1 MKNFL
6 SIDQGT
12 TSSRAI
18 IFDENLKKLSD
29 CQKEYNLSYPKNG
42 WVELDPKNI
51 LNTVQDTVTSV
62 LKNNLDIEAC
72 GITNQRETTVV
83 WSKLSGEPIYPA
95 IVWQDRR
102 TSKFCDQLKKDGNE
116 KKIKEKTGLLLDPYF
131 SASKI
136 KWILDNVNGA
146 RAMAKNGNLLF
157 GTIDTYLIYKLTEE
171 KNHLTDVTNASRTLL
186 FNIKTM
192 DWDEELLEMFDIPR
206 NMLPKVISS
215 DDFFGTLKIERKTI
229 PIRGVIGDQ
238 QAALVG
244 QGCFKNGDM
253 KSTYGTGC
261 FLMVNTEE
269 KPIYVEEGLL
279 TTIAYKLKGETH
291 YAIEGSIY
299 SSGNIIKWLIDKMK
313 FFSTAS
319 ESEKFL
325 SMNGNSNGVY
335 FLPAFNGLGAPFWD
349 SDIRGGFYGLTQDS
363 SVCDIVTSC
372 FMSVAFQTK
381 EITSILGKYNI
392 SIQNLSVDG
401 GMVEND
407 TFCQILS
414 DTLLVNIIR
423 PNNIESTA
431 LGACKVS
438 MLGSGLDMNGVKSI
452 ESKVFA
458 ANQDNTKI
466 LANNYKDWSKYVS
479 GSLNSIKE

>member
-18 IFDENLKKLSD
+18 IFDENLRKLSD
-29 CQKEYNLSYPKNG
+29 SQKEYNLSYPKDG
-42 WVELDPKNI
+42 WVELNPKNI
-51 LNTVQDTVTSV
+51 LKSVQETVSNV

-83 WSKLSGEPIYPA
+83 WSKSSGEPIYPA

-102 TSKFCDQLKKDGNE
+102 TSEFCDQLKKDGNE
-116 KKIKEKTGLLLDPYF
+116 KEIKDKTGLLLDPYF

-136 KWILDNVNGA
+136 KWILDNVSGA
-146 RAMAKNGNLLF
+146 RAMAKNGDLLF

-171 KNHLTDVTNASRTLL
+171 KNHLTDVTNASRTSL

-192 DWDEELLEMFDIPR
+192 DWDDGLLEIFDIPR

-215 DDFFGTLKIERKTI
+215 DGFFGTLKIEKKII

-244 QGCFKNGDM
+244 QGCFKYGDM

-261 FLMVNTEE
+261 FIMVNTEE

-279 TTIAYKLKGETH
+279 TTIAYKFKGKTH

-299 SSGNIIKWLIDKMK
+299 SSGNIIKWLRDKMK
-313 FFSTAS
+313 FFSTAK

-325 SMNGNSNGVY
+325 SKNGNSNKVY

-349 SDIRGGFYGLTQDS
+349 SNIRGGFYGLTQDS
-363 SVCDIVTSC
+363 SVDDIVTSC
-372 FMSVAFQTK
+372 FMSIAFQTK
-381 EITSILGKYNI
+381 EIASILNKYNI
-392 SIQNLSVDG
+392 SIKNLLVDG

-407 TFCQILS
+407 TFCQMLS

-423 PNNIESTA
+423 PDNVESTA

-438 MLGSGLDMNGVKSI
+438 MLGSGIEMPSNKSI
-452 ESKVFA
+452 KSKAFTVNEDNIESFV
-458 ANQDNTKI
+458 
-466 LANNYKDWSKYVS
+466 NNYRNWSKYVAD
-479 GSLNSIKE
+479 SLSSVKG